1 MIDAE
6 KLDFE
11 DAKPV
16 AALENGGIDRF
27 VGDAGMFHDVP
38 LVDAKTDSEL
48 ARAYY
53 CTLNWRRRR

>member
-1 MIDAE
+1 MVDVE

-11 DAKPV
+11 DVTPV
-16 AALENGGIDRF
+16 VAVENGGIGAL